1 MYFWYCEILNIVLF
15 IEFLSGFNWKLVVL
29 FLVVWIIVYL
39 CMVKG
44 IKLFGKVRYFFFI
57 LNFVDILWEIVI
69 SYYS

>member
-1 MYFWYCEILNIVLF
+1 MDMCIIKIFFCFFYKRSGFIMYFWYCEILNIVLF

-44 IKLFGKVRYFFFI
+44 IKLFGKVR
-57 LNFVDILWEIVI
+57 
-69 SYYS
+69 

>member
-44 IKLFGKVRYFFFI
+44 IKLFGKVMIFER
-57 LNFVDILWEIVI
+57 I
-69 SYYS
+69 SICIFL

>member
-15 IEFLSGFNWKLVVL
+15 IEFLSGINWKLVVL

-44 IKLFGKVRYFFFI
+44 IKLFGKVR
-57 LNFVDILWEIVI
+57 
-69 SYYS
+69 